1 MILLP
6 TLSVFRYDTETGAGS
21 GLLISI
27 LEGLSWFVLFDW
39 SNNSDA
45 IDVKGGWFC
54 F

>member
-6 TLSVFRYDTETGAGS
+6 TPSVIRYDTETGAGS

-27 LEGLSWFVLFDW
+27 LEELSLFLFDW
-39 SNNSDA
+39 SNNFDA